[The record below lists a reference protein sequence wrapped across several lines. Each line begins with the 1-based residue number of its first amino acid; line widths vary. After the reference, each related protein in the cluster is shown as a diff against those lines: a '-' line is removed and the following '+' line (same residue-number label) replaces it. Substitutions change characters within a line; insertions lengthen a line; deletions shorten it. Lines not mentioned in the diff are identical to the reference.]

1 MHRRILIAGLVAL
14 LLLLCACNLSTQT
27 VTPTPAIPTVSFQF
41 PANNVSV
48 AEGTDLQIQ
57 LLAQDTIGIAH
68 VELRVDDQVHQDGKP
83 VEAAAVP
90 IFTVD
95 MNWLAEGVGLHSLQA
110 TAYRL
115 DGSASTPVI
124 INVNVTAAA
133 STASTTQETQT
144 PSPGSSP

>member
-1 MHRRILIAGLVAL
+1 MHRLVLIAG
-14 LLLLCACNLSTQT
+14 LLLCACNLSTQT
-27 VTPTPAIPTVSFQF
+27 LKPTPTIPTVSFQF
-41 PANNVSV
+41 PSNNVSI

-95 MNWLAEGVGLHSLQA
+95 MNWLAKGIGLHSLQA
-110 TAYRL
+110 TAFRL
-115 DGSASTPVI
+115 DGTASTPVI
-124 INVNVTAAA
+124 INVNVTAGAA
-133 STASTTQETQT
+133 QTQT
-144 PSPGSSP
+144 PSPGSPP

>member
-1 MHRRILIAGLVAL
+1 MHRLVLIAG
-14 LLLLCACNLSTQT
+14 LLLCACNLSTQT
-27 VTPTPAIPTVSFQF
+27 LTPTPTIPTVSFQF
-41 PANNVSV
+41 PSNNVSI

-57 LLAQDTIGIAH
+57 LLAQDAIGIAH

-95 MNWLAEGVGLHSLQA
+95 MNWLAKGVGLHSLQA
-110 TAYRL
+110 TAFRL
-115 DGSASTPVI
+115 DGTASTPVI
-124 INVNVTAAA
+124 INVNVMAATAV
-133 STASTTQETQT
+133 TGTQT